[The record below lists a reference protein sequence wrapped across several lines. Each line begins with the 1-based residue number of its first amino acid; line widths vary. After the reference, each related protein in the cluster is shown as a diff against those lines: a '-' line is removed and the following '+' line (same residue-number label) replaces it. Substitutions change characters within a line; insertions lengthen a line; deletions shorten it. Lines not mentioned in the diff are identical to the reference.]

1 MDIIVTIPKSEYEI
15 FAQEVEDMKKDPEL
29 QKFWTLP
36 RVPKELKTGDRMYFV
51 QGGLVAY
58 SVRVT
63 EIEKDSVTKCETTGR
78 TWGGGC
84 QVFGDDIRE
93 EPGPN
98 MRGFQGFR
106 YRRQEERNEATYNG

>member
-1 MDIIVTIPKSEYEI
+1 MDIVVTIPQSEYEN
-15 FAQEVEDMKKDPEL
+15 FAKEVEDMKKDPEL

-36 RVPKELKTGDRMYFV
+36 RVPKNLNTGDRMYFV

-63 EIEKDSVTKCETTGR
+63 RIEENSTTQCETTGR

-84 QVFGDDIRE
+84 QVFGNDLRE
-93 EPGPN
+93 EAGPE

-106 YRRQEERNEATYNG
+106 YRRW